1 VPSSIPQFVTR
12 DCFEQKPS
20 QYSHPATQRHTTATN
35 HIQQNQRSTPYAVIH
50 GLCSPEDWHNDA
62 RNMLRQKLII
72 NHLIVASC
80 WFFSSLF
87 TLRCFLGIF
96 VVVEKQYYTT
106 LSVCVFVA
114 SSIQH
119 AIRMRHIAICGL
131 PRSRMFPTLS
141 HKRHNFRKKVTEHK
155 MRVLIFSTNSVWNI
169 SHSKNNW
176 ARYY

>member
-1 VPSSIPQFVTR
+1 MLYTEIMAVCSEIHTKHINALWAERRISECYIWLYIKSKLGFRRLKCDVLAAPSSGLARRENTNRVPSSIPQFVTR

-20 QYSHPATQRHTTATN
+20 QCSHPATQRHTTATN

-80 WFFSSLF
+80 WVFSSLF
-87 TLRCFLGIF
+87 TLRCFLRIF

-106 LSVCVFVA
+106 LSVCV
-114 SSIQH
+114 
-119 AIRMRHIAICGL
+119 CL
-131 PRSRMFPTLS
+131 
-141 HKRHNFRKKVTEHK
+141 
-155 MRVLIFSTNSVWNI
+155 
-169 SHSKNNW
+169 
-176 ARYY
+176 